1 MKQTIKFFRYALMA
15 TVAALGL
22 ISCAEREEIDMTEK
36 EQISLDAWVAKH
48 VNNKGERAVRQENG
62 LWVEISDYGDTE
74 SMATNDTIT
83 WVKYNFTMRDMT
95 GNVIFSRYEDIAKWQ
110 GTFTKYT
117 HYVPDYIFCGDY
129 AANLLKG
136 THYMMRNTLTD
147 HDGTKFNMHV
157 GTKGTI
163 YIPSTLAYGA
173 TGTSN
178 DAGYGGQFSLSG
190 GVPSIIEFEIVDIT
204 KDPVKSEEEAVD
216 KFIAE
221 TGNWK
226 PVNDTLDYLYVD
238 KRFRLPE
245 GETAYQGDS
254 IGIDSTVHI
263 WYVGKFLDGFVFD
276 TNIDSIK
283 RRVFGEVLSEGTALE
298 FTVPNMNEAQNEEET
313 SYINAWNYTIPHLL
327 QGQWARIVATSFY
340 CYGSTG
346 QYRNGSATTTN
357 SSDYY
362 YMNMYNNYYSSYY
375 NNMYGYGGYG
385 GYGGIGGYDDYYS
398 YYMYQEMM
406 NYQNNY
412 TESEST
418 TTITTEIQS
427 YTPLYFEIYIEK

>member
-1 MKQTIKFFRYALMA
+1 MIFLRYALL
-15 TVAALGL
+15 TLVAVAGFT
-22 ISCAEREEIDMTEK
+22 SCAEKVDIDMTIE
-36 EQISLDAWVAKH
+36 EQQSLDAWVAKH
-48 VNNKGERAVRQENG
+48 VNKNGPRAVRQENG
-62 LWVEISDYGDTE
+62 LWVEIDNYGDTE
-74 SMATNDTIT
+74 SLATNDTVT
-83 WVKYNFTMRDMT
+83 WVKYNFTLRDMT
-95 GNVIFSRYEDIAKWQ
+95 GNVIFSRYEDVAKWQ
-110 GTFTKYT
+110 GTHTKYT

-129 AANLLKG
+129 AANLLEG
-136 THYMMRNTLTD
+136 THYVMRNTLTN
-147 HDGTKFNMHV
+147 HDGTEFNLHV
-157 GTKGTI
+157 GTKGTL
-163 YIPSTLAYGA
+163 YIPSALAYGA

-178 DAGYGGQFSLSG
+178 DAGYGGQYSLNGS
-190 GVPSIIEFEIVDIT
+190 VPSIIDFEIVHVT
-204 KDPVKSEEEAVD
+204 KDPVKDEEQAVSD
-216 KFIAE
+216 FIAA

-254 IGIDSTVHI
+254 IKIDSTVKI

-283 RRVFGEVLSEGTALE
+283 RRVFGEVQSTGEALD
-298 FTVPNMNEAQNEEET
+298 FTVKESGKSADESGDEG
-313 SYINAWNYTIPHLL
+313 SGYINAWNYTIPHLL
-327 QGQWARIVATSFY
+327 KGQWARIVATSFY

-375 NNMYGYGGYG
+375 NSMYGGYG

-398 YYMYQEMM
+398 YYMYQEML
-406 NYQNNY
+406 NYQESD
-412 TESEST
+412 TETEST
-418 TTITTEIQS
+418 TTVTTEIQS
-427 YTPLYFEIYIEK
+427 YTPLYFEVYIEE

>member
-1 MKQTIKFFRYALMA
+1 MIFLRYALL
-15 TVAALGL
+15 TLVAAAGFTA
-22 ISCAEREEIDMTEK
+22 CAEKVDIDMTIE
-36 EQISLDAWVAKH
+36 EQQSLDAWVAKH
-48 VNNKGERAVRQENG
+48 VNKNGPRAVRQENG
-62 LWVEISDYGDTE
+62 LWVEIDNYGDTE
-74 SMATNDTIT
+74 SLATNDTVT
-83 WVKYNFTMRDMT
+83 WVKYNFTLRDMT
-95 GNVIFSRYEDIAKWQ
+95 GNVIFSRYEDVAKWQ
-110 GTFTKYT
+110 GTHTKYT

-129 AANLLKG
+129 AANLLEG
-136 THYMMRNTLTD
+136 THYVMRNTLTN
-147 HDGTKFNMHV
+147 HDGTEFNLHV
-157 GTKGTI
+157 GTKGTL
-163 YIPSTLAYGA
+163 YIPSALAYGA

-178 DAGYGGQFSLSG
+178 DAGYGGQYSLNGS
-190 GVPSIIEFEIVDIT
+190 VPSIIDFEIVHVT
-204 KDPVKSEEEAVD
+204 KDPVKDEEQAVSD
-216 KFIAE
+216 FIAA

-254 IGIDSTVHI
+254 IKIDSTVKI

-283 RRVFGEVLSEGTALE
+283 RRVFGEVQSTGEALD
-298 FTVPNMNEAQNEEET
+298 FTVKESGKSADESGDEG
-313 SYINAWNYTIPHLL
+313 SGYINAWNYTIPHLL
-327 QGQWARIVATSFY
+327 KGQWARIVATSFY

-375 NNMYGYGGYG
+375 NSMYGGYG

-398 YYMYQEMM
+398 YYMYQEML
-406 NYQNNY
+406 NYQESD
-412 TESEST
+412 TETEST
-418 TTITTEIQS
+418 TTVTTEIQS
-427 YTPLYFEIYIEK
+427 YTPLYFEVYIEE